1 MKSEVYN
8 IYENERSP
16 VLIAKFKNGFASDF
30 FFEIPESFKD
40 SLDIKWTEKTV
51 DKNGLSSYNFSSAI
65 KYPYSCILHNT
76 QLEGG

>member
-1 MKSEVYN
+1 MKKS
-8 IYENERSP
+8 
-16 VLIAKFKNGFASDF
+16 
-30 FFEIPESFKD
+30 
-40 SLDIKWTEKTV
+40 EKTV